1 MKGERSRW
9 WRLSGAGNCFAES
22 DASPQHWLQVKFAP
36 ASSPARNS
44 VVDQAPAGARREVR
58 VRLRM
63 IVVDKDYVFTVCSK
77 R

>member
-1 MKGERSRW
+1 
-9 WRLSGAGNCFAES
+9 LVSGQIRAGFVAGSQFCRRA
-22 DASPQHWLQVKFAP
+22 
-36 ASSPARNS
+36 
-44 VVDQAPAGARREVR
+44 APAGARREVR